1 MPCCSHEKA
10 LHGYLEPCNH
20 QITIITTRSWQRPC
34 YYIILDH
41 TESIGKNVLWSKSKV
56 QGDRQHKGCSYQLLQ
71 PVKEKNSHWLQQL
84 AGHFDNPM
92 TSTVIHFCFKTW
104 MCVFARQNDPNSVA
118 KLMILMALNYQ
129 GINNIFAYHLLNSV
143 SQFVSRDTG
152 IMIKADL
159 INPASNIPARNATTW
174 TVFPKLETGKN

>member
-1 MPCCSHEKA
+1 MKA
-10 LHGYLEPCNH
+10 LVKMSYEVKVKFKEADSTRGAV
-20 QITIITTRSWQRPC
+20 TMIIAACERKK
-34 YYIILDH
+34 I
-41 TESIGKNVLWSKSKV
+41 
-56 QGDRQHKGCSYQLLQ
+56 
-71 PVKEKNSHWLQQL
+71 HWLHQL

-104 MCVFARQNDPNSVA
+104 MCVFTRQNDPNSVA

-129 GINNIFAYHLLNSV
+129 GINNIIAYHLLNSV

-174 TVFPKLETGKN
+174 TVFPKLQKEKN